1 MFFSRSIRAV
11 KSTGNPKVSYNSKAF
26 EPEIVFDLLL
36 DIISSSLI
44 IPLSKVLK
52 KESSSCLIT
61 FLIISIWESISG
73 KTDEY

>member
-1 MFFSRSIRAV
+1 
-11 KSTGNPKVSYNSKAF
+11 
-26 EPEIVFDLLL
+26 VFDLLL